1 MNALEIKGLT
11 KKFGSFVAVDNLELN
26 VPEGCV
32 YGFLGPNGAG
42 KTTTLKMITGLS
54 DPTSG
59 SIVIGG
65 KEVHFGSTSGRE
77 RIGYLPDVPNF
88 YGTMR
93 PHEFLNFC
101 GQLYGIEHKTL
112 KARIEELLELVGLKG
127 VKRKVG
133 GFSRGMKQRLGIAQA
148 LINEPKLILL
158 DEPASAL
165 DPIGRKDVM
174 DIISKLAG
182 KTTVFFSTHILADI
196 ERVCDRIAILNNGK
210 LVKEDSMEALRKE
223 FTFNDL
229 EVEFARPD
237 EAQAFS
243 LSIKK
248 QHWLKSVKHLDST
261 TVILSVNNLDHARSS
276 VPAVIAEQKAT
287 LVSFKSREPSLEDI
301 FLEVV
306 KS

>member
-1 MNALEIKGLT
+1 MNALEITGLT
-11 KKFGSFVAVDNLELN
+11 KRFGTFTAVDNLELS
-26 VPEGCV
+26 VPEGSV

-54 DPTSG
+54 DPTQG
-59 SIVIGG
+59 TIRIGG
-65 KEVHFGSTSGRE
+65 KEVRFGSSSGRE
-77 RIGYLPDVPNF
+77 SIGYLPDVPNF

-93 PHEFLNFC
+93 PQEFLTFC
-101 GQLYGIEHKTL
+101 GEIYGLDRKTL
-112 KARIEELLELVGLKG
+112 KTRVGELLELVGLKD
-127 VKRKVG
+127 VKRRIG

-148 LINEPKLILL
+148 LINQPKLVLL

-174 DIISKLAG
+174 EIISRLAG

-210 LVKEDSMEALRKE
+210 LVKEDSMEALRRE
-223 FTFNDL
+223 YAFNEL
-229 EVEFARPD
+229 EVEFSHPE
-237 EAQAFS
+237 EAQAFT
-243 LSIKK
+243 LRIKK
-248 QHWLKSVKHLDST
+248 EHWLKSVKHLDHAT
-261 TVILSVNNLDHARSS
+261 LALSVSNLEQARLIVPSIVSEQHA
-276 VPAVIAEQKAT
+276 A